1 MPNRSLAI
9 NLDRSMKNGL
19 TTWYSFFSSLLD
31 PMIAICT
38 LGVLVHNIHGSIRS
52 TDLILGIVTFSLM
65 YPSKAPFRKHE
76 PHWIRNI
83 IVNWMLVY
91 FLLMFLGAATQ
102 SMQYFSPVMLMEWGL
117 ITPIALVA
125 AHYASPKLLHRIVA
139 LQKSRAVLIVGA
151 TPLARKLIDN
161 ISAEPVEGLEVIG
174 IFDDRA
180 VDRIPEHF
188 GPLLR
193 GNLDCIQAYIK
204 THGVDRI
211 MITLP
216 MAQNP
221 RILKLLDALRDTT
234 ASIYFVPDIFMSDL
248 IQARVDTIGDLPV
261 MAVCETPFHGLNG
274 TVKRLSD
281 IVLSIL
287 AILLFTPVM
296 LVVALLIRWTSVGPI
311 IYKQKRYGLDGKE
324 IEMWKF
330 RSMYINNDES
340 TIKQATSDDPRVTAV
355 GKFIRRTSLDELPQF
370 FNVLQG
376 RMSIVG
382 PRPHAVSH
390 NEMYRNVIKGYMVRH
405 KVKPGITGLA
415 QVSGARGETR
425 TIQEMENRIALDL
438 AYLRR
443 WSLRMDL
450 AILVRTVKVLFHDPK
465 AY

>member
-1 MPNRSLAI
+1 MPNRSLSI
-9 NLDRSMKNGL
+9 NLDRSLKNGL

-31 PMIAICT
+31 PIIAICI
-38 LGVLVHNIHGSIRS
+38 LGTLVHWIHGSIRS
-52 TDLILGIVTFSLM
+52 TDLILAIVTFSLM

-76 PHWIRNI
+76 PHWVRNI
-83 IVNWMLVY
+83 VVNWMFVY
-91 FLLMFLGAATQ
+91 FLLMFLGTATQ
-102 SMQYFSPVMLMEWGL
+102 SMQYFSPMMLVEWGL
-117 ITPIALVA
+117 LTPVALVA

-151 TPLARKLIDN
+151 TPLAQRLIDN
-161 ISAEPVEGLEVIG
+161 IRAEPVEGLEVIG
-174 IFDDRA
+174 VFDDRA
-180 VDRIPEHF
+180 VDRIPEPF
-188 GPLLR
+188 TSLLR
-193 GNLDCIQAYIK
+193 GNLDGIQNYIK
-204 THGVDRI
+204 VNGVDRI

-221 RILKLLDALRDTT
+221 RILKLLDTLRDTT

-274 TVKRLSD
+274 TVKRFSD
-281 IVLSIL
+281 VMFSVL
-287 AILLFTPVM
+287 AIALFAPVM
-296 LVVALLIRWTSVGPI
+296 LSVALLIRFGSAGPV

-330 RSMYINNDES
+330 RSMYVDTDQIS
-340 TIKQATSDDPRVTAV
+340 IKQATNNDPRVTV
-355 GKFIRRTSLDELPQF
+355 IGKFIRRTSLDELPQF

-390 NEMYRNVIKGYMVRH
+390 NEMYRTIIKGYMVRH

-415 QVSGARGETR
+415 QVSGARGETK
-425 TIQEMENRIALDL
+425 TIEEMEKRIALDL
-438 AYLRR
+438 AYLRS

-450 AILVRTVKVLFHDPK
+450 SILFRTIKVLFHDPK